1 MKHRIQVGCLPKPP
15 TRHSKLLPMTR
26 HKEFTVTAR
35 ELGGLPKSLAFG
47 WDMDTQKFPRGIGSE
62 ELSVPPALGP
72 ENQGEAGEIS

>member
-35 ELGGLPKSLAFG
+35 ELGVHPKSLAFG
-47 WDMDTQKFPRGIGSE
+47 VGHGYSKVS
-62 ELSVPPALGP
+62 
-72 ENQGEAGEIS
+72 